1 MATTKPQKPSKNSI
15 SESNKNKVTQ
25 NVPHNDTKDA
35 ANSTAQKTGKKT
47 TTDLVKNTAKT
58 TMKKTVQPA
67 AKDPQ
72 PAPAPAP
79 AAVPTKKRAALIATI
94 KDRLLKE
101 RDDLLRGLTRKE
113 SPNEIS
119 SHGDLVDQSTNFS
132 EHEVMLGLA
141 EHDRN
146 RLQEINHALEKIDK
160 GTYGV
165 CEMSGELISDER
177 LMAMPTARYS
187 VKCQAKME
195 GYG

>member
-1 MATTKPQKPSKNSI
+1 MATTKPQKTSKNSI
-15 SESNKNKVTQ
+15 AESKKKKATPSVSACEAKSAAQSSVSKNE
-25 NVPHNDTKDA
+25 
-35 ANSTAQKTGKKT
+35 KKPS
-47 TTDLVKNTAKT
+47 TDLGKNTAKT
-58 TMKKTVQPA
+58 TMKKNTQSVV
-67 AKDPQ
+67 KEPQ
-72 PAPAPAP
+72 PAPTP
-79 AAVPTKKRAALIATI
+79 AAAPTKKRTALIASI
-94 KDRLLKE
+94 KDRLIKE
-101 RDDLLRGLTRKE
+101 REELLHGMTHKE

-160 GTYGV
+160 GTYGI

>member
-1 MATTKPQKPSKNSI
+1 MATTKPQKPSKNPI
-15 SESNKNKVTQ
+15 AESKKNKATQ
-25 NVPHNDTKDA
+25 SVNQNEPKDA
-35 ANSTAQKTGKKT
+35 ANNASIKNGKKNS
-47 TTDLVKNTAKT
+47 TDLGKSTAKT
-58 TMKKTVQPA
+58 TMKKNTPSV

-72 PAPAPAP
+72 PAPVV
-79 AAVPTKKRAALIATI
+79 VPTKKRAALIASI